1 MNNTEKLHQ
10 AFINGLSISENEVHP
25 ELAYQRI
32 AAWDSMSH
40 IFLITT
46 LEETFHIRLETED
59 ILEMSSYSKIIEV
72 LKKYDILF

>member
-10 AFINGLSISENEVHP
+10 AFMEGLSIPKNAVHP
-25 ELAYQRI
+25 ELAYQEI
-32 AAWDSMSH
+32 AAWDSISH

-46 LEETFHIRLETED
+46 LEETFHIRIQTED
-59 ILEMSSYSKIIEV
+59 ILEMSSYSKIIEI